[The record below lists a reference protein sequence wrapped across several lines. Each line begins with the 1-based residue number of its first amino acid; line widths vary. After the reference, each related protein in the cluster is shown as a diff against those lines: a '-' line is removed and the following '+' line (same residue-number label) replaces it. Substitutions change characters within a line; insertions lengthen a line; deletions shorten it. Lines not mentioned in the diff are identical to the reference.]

1 MAEASSG
8 PLASFLD
15 WGVATRALG
24 PGESGDRH
32 LVAFTPRGALIA
44 VMDGLGHGPEAAFA
58 ADVAARVLER
68 HATEPL
74 EALLKRCHAE
84 LKHTRGVV
92 MTLATITWPEGRLT
106 WVGVGNVEGRL
117 LRSPA
122 SPGRGAESTLLM
134 GGVVGYRL
142 PGVRLGIHQLAP
154 GDVLILAT
162 DGIAA
167 SFADDLFAQDRPQ
180 EIADRILRL
189 HRRHDDALALV
200 VRYGAAGP

>member
-1 MAEASSG
+1 M
-8 PLASFLD
+8 SFLD
-15 WGVATRALG
+15 WGVASRALG

-44 VMDGLGHGPEAAFA
+44 AMDGLGHGPEAAFA
-58 ADVAARVLER
+58 ADVASRVLER
-68 HATEPL
+68 HAA
-74 EALLKRCHAE
+74 EALGPLLARCHAE
-84 LKHTRGVV
+84 LKHTRGVA
-92 MTLATITWPEGRLT
+92 MTLAAITWPEGRLT
-106 WVGVGNVEGRL
+106 WIGVGNVEGRL

-122 SPGRGAESTLLM
+122 SPEPGVESTLLL
-134 GGVVGYRL
+134 GGVIGFRL
-142 PGVRLGIHQLAP
+142 PEVRPRTLQLTP

-167 SFADDLFAQDRPQ
+167 GFADHLIVEGRPQ

-189 HRRHDDALALV
+189 HRRQDDALALV